1 MPPKEPTVN
10 AGSDLMRI
18 LVIERDARARDR
30 LVKEFQNRGMAVTPV
45 DSVEEAEWWITSDSA
60 DLVVADLAS
69 ATSGDSRLVRAVRKQ
84 RGVVPMVIT
93 TGGHDSETARALRNG
108 SLDVLEQ
115 PFRRGEIDRVIER
128 ALACRLR
135 HTDTVKVLPYL
146 RERLQFVVPSKVEFL
161 DGVLNHLTERLIK
174 FGIVSPQS
182 SEVLIAL
189 DEAIVNAI
197 KHGNGYD
204 ESLNVTI
211 IADINP
217 QEARFVVSDEGAG
230 YRVSDVPDPCA
241 PENLMRTSGR
251 GLLLI
256 RNIMDE
262 VQVTERGNEITMV
275 KRAEANDGGAVEIQ
289 QG

>member
-10 AGSDLMRI
+10 AGSDLMRVV
-18 LVIERDARARDR
+18 VIERDARARDR
-30 LVKEFQNRGMAVTPV
+30 LVREFQGRGMAVTPV
-45 DSVEEAEWWITSDSA
+45 DSVEEAMWWISSDTA

-69 ATSGDSRLVRAVRKQ
+69 ASAADSRLVRTVRNQ
-84 RGVVPMVIT
+84 RSVVPVVIT
-93 TGGHDSETARALRNG
+93 TRGRDAETASALRNG
-108 SLDVLEQ
+108 SLDVLEH
-115 PFRRGEIDRVIER
+115 PFRSSEIDRVIER

-135 HTDTVKVLPYL
+135 HTDTVKVLPFL
-146 RERLQFVVPSKVEFL
+146 NERVEFVIPSKVEYL

-174 FGIVSPQS
+174 FGVIQPQS
-182 SEVLIAL
+182 SDVVIAL

-204 ESLNVTI
+204 EQKRVTI
-211 IADINP
+211 VAEISAV
-217 QEARFVVSDEGAG
+217 EASFVVSDEGTG

-241 PENLMRTSGR
+241 PENLLRTSGR

-256 RNIMDE
+256 RSIMDE
-262 VQVTERGNEITMV
+262 VSVSDRGNEIRML
-275 KRAEANDGGAVEIQ
+275 KRATNDTQGAVDIL